1 MEILPYCV
9 CCCFRGITQSFK
21 LCAITNKTK
30 ERKDE
35 SQKQNK
41 RIHQKELLQ
50 NRKRQEKLQK
60 DRRKKDLLALTLVKH
75 GSQSDGKD
83 EHWKRKTLSRDSV
96 DDDRGYSGGRRAI
109 LTRSESSD
117 NVPPAEH
124 RGKHL
129 PPPPPYNHH
138 DEIAGVHGHNK
149 HKALNSSNDEQAAK
163 KHGIAKVD
171 GATKMGMKRE
181 EKLERVQKVEQ
192 MTVHTVITTREKVHQ
207 NNGGEDQKSS
217 TAKHLPAITGG
228 AIRRNSESGHTSFG
242 YGPHH
247 GDHHAGGGIRKASL
261 SGGGSDSGMSK
272 YKLSGQRSAG
282 GAGHLKTMLRQDSG
296 ENTSRGDARKTEMLR
311 MRMKQEKEKQKRSA
325 TSSQDKKDK
334 SNKSAAKLAGAK
346 KKK

>member
-1 MEILPYCV
+1 M
-9 CCCFRGITQSFK
+9 
-21 LCAITNKTK
+21 
-30 ERKDE
+30 
-35 SQKQNK
+35 
-41 RIHQKELLQ
+41 LQ

-83 EHWKRKTLSRDSV
+83 DHWKRKMLTQDSV
-96 DDDRGYSGGRRAI
+96 DDGRGYSGGRRAI

-117 NVPPAEH
+117 NVPAAEY

-129 PPPPPYNHH
+129 PPPPPYNHQ
-138 DEIAGVHGHNK
+138 DIAGVHGHNK
-149 HKALNSSNDEQAAK
+149 HKALNSSNDEQAVK
-163 KHGIAKVD
+163 KHGLAKVD

-228 AIRRNSESGHTSFG
+228 AIRRNSESGNTSFG
-242 YGPHH
+242 YGPPHN
-247 GDHHAGGGIRKASL
+247 DHHAGGGIRKASL

-282 GAGHLKTMLRQDSG
+282 GAGHLKTILRQDSG